1 MSETFLIHSS
11 ENDSN
16 RLTIDGYNLLRSDN
30 PSNLNKG
37 RVCNY
42 YKEHISLFRKDDF
55 CAWRNFLVV
64 MISSLEVIA

>member
-1 MSETFLIHSS
+1 MSETFLIHSL

-55 CAWRNFLVV
+55 CAWSYFLVV